1 MGGDHDKRLVFESD
15 SESSDEQE
23 EDDMRGR
30 DEGFEMSN
38 LATVPDL
45 LGKDD
50 NNEDEVNYSGSEQ
63 QMDKVTTYQVLQEQW
78 KNDNT
83 RKEGEE

>member
-1 MGGDHDKRLVFESD
+1 
-15 SESSDEQE
+15 
-23 EDDMRGR
+23 MRGR
-30 DEGFEMSN
+30 DEGFEISN

-63 QMDKVTTYQVLQEQW
+63 QMDGEDKSDNLSSPTDKNSQW
-78 KNDNT
+78 ENDI
-83 RKEGEE
+83 